1 MSRSNFRQALR
12 VVPLTVIVTVLLA
25 SCVTR
30 PPPKPPSYAVLLD
43 NLDGTTGAITINGP
57 KGQILVNRSRFG
69 ASLDGSAQACIFD
82 TAQIESDFGE
92 VIAARPQA
100 PVTFVLYFDGA
111 GTALTAESQ
120 ALIAK
125 ILAAVAGRPVPDV
138 SITGHTDTVG
148 SPEANEKLGLQ
159 RAQLLAKLINAAGLK
174 VAELTVDSHGEF
186 NLLVKTPDE
195 TPEARNRRVEVTIR

>member
-1 MSRSNFRQALR
+1 LGLRRRAALWL
-12 VVPLTVIVTVLLA
+12 VAFVAFAAGCI
-25 SCVTR
+25 TR

-43 NLDGTTGAITINGP
+43 NLDGSTGAITVNTP
-57 KGQILVNRSRFG
+57 KGQFLVTRSRMG
-69 ASLDGSAQACIFD
+69 ASLDGVGGACIFD
-82 TAQIESDFGE
+82 TSQIEEDFGAA
-92 VIAARPQA
+92 IASRPVP
-100 PVTFVLYFDGA
+100 PVTFVLYFDGT
-111 GTALTAESQ
+111 GTTLTAESQ

-148 SPEANEKLGLQ
+148 GAEANEKLGLA
-159 RAQLLAKLINAAGLK
+159 RAQLIAQLITVAGLK

-195 TPEARNRRVEVTIR
+195 TPEPRNRRVEVTIR